1 MDFYYAMTNY
11 HVLCCLIHKLL
22 INKNEGTL
30 YLSSFLQYNQPN
42 IVNNIKKSK
51 IFEEVKF
58 YDELEFKKTEK
69 IMNKNDIN
77 NEIKRINNLVEKSIG
92 QVIKSAD
99 NIYLCS
105 DFYSIGV
112 YVNNNNIKY
121 SYFEDGCGILS
132 RYYMPFKILEKENPN
147 RALIAKKQGAFGNN
161 KNVINRFGSLKEQ
174 EEGYSNP
181 KDIDFS
187 VKDLLKKLSKKDI
200 NKLLNI
206 FEVKKI
212 SIKNNNAVLFLTMHY
227 NEIMSIENQKNIYST
242 LLDYFT
248 EEKEKI
254 IIKPHP
260 ADTIFNY
267 NKIFKNSTTLNRF
280 MPSELFP
287 YCIEGKFKS
296 GLTCYSTAIYGLKN
310 MLKEIIA
317 FDVKIDKTYNQMDKY
332 YAIEEYLKKI
342 KTDKVIHLYL
352 KNINEIQLKMLLE
365 KYFVDYKKYYTFN
378 DINSNNNSIYIV
390 DKITDDLKENKV
402 ISLEED
408 VYSKKFISIS
418 NKKKE
423 ENSFI
428 GLYNFEK
435 TELNVTKKLNCSKSE
450 IIIKYIDENNKMEE
464 LYKIINEKNITIKKQ
479 EKLYERKI
487 ESIKKELESERQK
500 LDKIYNSKSWIFLE
514 KLRKIKRLFK

>member
-11 HVLCCLIHKLL
+11 HVLCCLIHKLV
-22 INKNEGTL
+22 INKNKGTL

-42 IVNNIKKSK
+42 IVNNIKESK

-69 IMNKNDIN
+69 IMNKDEIS
-77 NEIKRINNLVEKSIG
+77 NEIKRINNLVEKNIG
-92 QVIKSAD
+92 KKIKDAD

-147 RALIAKKQGAFGNN
+147 RALIVKKQGAFGNN

-187 VKDLLKKLSKKDI
+187 VKDLLKKISKNDI

-212 SIKNNNAVLFLTMHY
+212 NIKNNNAILFLTMHY
-227 NEIMSIENQKNIYST
+227 NELMSIENQKKIYST
-242 LLDYFT
+242 ILDYFT
-248 EEKEKI
+248 EEKDKL

-260 ADTIFNY
+260 ADTIFDY
-267 NKIFKNSTTLNRF
+267 NKAFKKSTTLNRF

-310 MLKEIIA
+310 MLKQIVA
-317 FDVKIDKTYNQMDKY
+317 FDTKIDKTYEQMAQY

-342 KTDKVIHLYL
+342 KTEKIVNINL
-352 KNINEIQLKMLLE
+352 KNINEMQLKMLLE
-365 KYFVDYKKYYTFN
+365 KYFKDYKKHYTLN
-378 DINSNNNSIYIV
+378 EINSSNNIYIV
-390 DKITDDLKENKV
+390 DKITDDLKDSKV

-408 VYSKKFISIS
+408 IYSKNIIYI
-418 NKKKE
+418 NKKNKE

-428 GLYNFEK
+428 SLYNLEK
-435 TELNVTKKLNCSKSE
+435 IELNISKKLKYSNSE
-450 IIIKYIDENNKMEE
+450 IIIKYLDEEGQRIEFYN
-464 LYKIINEKNITIKKQ
+464 IIKEKNRIIKKQ
-479 EKLYERKI
+479 EKIYEKKI
-487 ESIKKELESERQK
+487 ESIKNELEEQRK
-500 LDKIYNSKSWIFLE
+500 NLNNIYNSKSWRFLE
-514 KLRKIKRLFK
+514 KLRKIKRVFR